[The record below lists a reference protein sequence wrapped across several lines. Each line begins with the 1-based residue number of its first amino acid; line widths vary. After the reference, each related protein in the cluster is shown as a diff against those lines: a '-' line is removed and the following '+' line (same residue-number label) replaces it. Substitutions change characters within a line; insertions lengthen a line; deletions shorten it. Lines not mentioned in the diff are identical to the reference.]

1 MFEGKVGWEY
11 RVIQNKDNVTVQ
23 SVQLKNDEVVKVND
37 DIIFTAADKGSLINE
52 VNFMIN
58 ACAKD
63 NLTPDGNVVGQP
75 VVVNEVEKI
84 S

>member
-1 MFEGKVGWEY
+1 MQQEKTGWEY
-11 RVIQNKDNVTVQ
+11 RVIQHDDHVSIH
-23 SVQLKNDEVVKVND
+23 SVSLKNDQPESID
-37 DIIFTAADKGSLINE
+37 PEELYSAQDKGSLINE

-63 NLTPDGNVVGQP
+63 ILTLNMETV
-75 VVVNEVEKI
+75 

>member
-1 MFEGKVGWEY
+1 MFEGKMGWEY
-11 RVIQNKDNVTVQ
+11 RVIQHDGYVAVH
-23 SVQLKNDEVVKVND
+23 SVSLINDEV
-37 DIIFTAADKGSLINE
+37 TAVDPEELFKAQDEGSLINE

-63 NLTPDGNVVGQP
+63 TLNLDGTKV
-75 VVVNEVEKI
+75 EVEKT

>member
-11 RVIQNKDNVTVQ
+11 RIIQHDGYVAVHSVSLLNDVVTEIDPEE
-23 SVQLKNDEVVKVND
+23 L
-37 DIIFTAADKGSLINE
+37 FTATDKGSLINE

-58 ACAKD
+58 ACAKTTL
-63 NLTPDGNVVGQP
+63 NPDMT
-75 VVVNEVEKI
+75 ETTEEKI